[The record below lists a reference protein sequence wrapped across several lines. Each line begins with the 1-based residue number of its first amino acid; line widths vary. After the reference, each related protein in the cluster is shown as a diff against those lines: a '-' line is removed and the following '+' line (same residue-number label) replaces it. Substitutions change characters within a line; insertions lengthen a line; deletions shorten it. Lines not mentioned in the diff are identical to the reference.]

1 MMNNAQDNKMP
12 ATESA
17 NGHLSKAN
25 ATYGDSNLSDEEKIE
40 AQARITSIAEETAN
54 KVNEIFSSIEAD
66 VAPKNKA
73 LELLRHVVSKYP
85 AESEI
90 KLKASDICK
99 HAEFKPY
106 FKKGDVL
113 TLWREIFETSLDE
126 KEEGDMQPYERE
138 IEPYEGEVNGAEL
151 LAEIQE
157 RLTRHIVFKNPEIQ
171 SFSCALWVLATWC
184 IDSFNFSPYLMI
196 TAPEKRCGKSQLLGL
211 LAKLSKKPLET
222 GNLTAPVLF
231 RLVQKH
237 HPTMFIDE
245 ADSFLA
251 KDEDLQGVIK
261 CGIERGKALVY
272 RLEKTPSG
280 KFTERHFDCFG
291 MKAISGISAKNISDT
306 ITDRCITIELRRK
319 LTSEVMPK
327 VRDVPGEL
335 WSVLNAKCSAFAIEA
350 GAWLEKHRPK
360 IPTSISDRDADKWE
374 PLISIADYLDYAFPN
389 EESPNYYGEKVRV
402 CAETLSNI
410 DTDMP
415 LNVELLSDIRDVL
428 NDPAT
433 RNPEK
438 EYILTTDLLQAL
450 IGNQELRWANFN
462 HGKEMTARQLAN
474 HLKVFEIKPKAI
486 KQEWNKRGYM
496 KKDFLDP
503 FKRYLATVLAD

>member
-90 KLKASDICK
+90 KLKAPDICK

-126 KEEGDMQPYERE
+126 KAEGDMQPYERE

-184 IDSFNFSPYLMI
+184 IDSQDG
-196 TAPEKRCGKSQLLGL
+196 R
-211 LAKLSKKPLET
+211 
-222 GNLTAPVLF
+222 
-231 RLVQKH
+231 
-237 HPTMFIDE
+237 
-245 ADSFLA
+245 
-251 KDEDLQGVIK
+251 
-261 CGIERGKALVY
+261 
-272 RLEKTPSG
+272 
-280 KFTERHFDCFG
+280 
-291 MKAISGISAKNISDT
+291 
-306 ITDRCITIELRRK
+306 
-319 LTSEVMPK
+319 
-327 VRDVPGEL
+327 
-335 WSVLNAKCSAFAIEA
+335 
-350 GAWLEKHRPK
+350 
-360 IPTSISDRDADKWE
+360 
-374 PLISIADYLDYAFPN
+374 
-389 EESPNYYGEKVRV
+389 
-402 CAETLSNI
+402 
-410 DTDMP
+410 
-415 LNVELLSDIRDVL
+415 
-428 NDPAT
+428 T
-433 RNPEK
+433 RN
-438 EYILTTDLLQAL
+438 
-450 IGNQELRWANFN
+450 
-462 HGKEMTARQLAN
+462 
-474 HLKVFEIKPKAI
+474 
-486 KQEWNKRGYM
+486 
-496 KKDFLDP
+496 
-503 FKRYLATVLAD
+503 